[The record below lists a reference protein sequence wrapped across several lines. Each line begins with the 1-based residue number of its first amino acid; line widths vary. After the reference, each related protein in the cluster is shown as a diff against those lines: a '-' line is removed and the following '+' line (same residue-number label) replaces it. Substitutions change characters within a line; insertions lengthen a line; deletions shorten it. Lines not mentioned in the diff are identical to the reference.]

1 MITVNP
7 FAEASQF
14 VPSIVM
20 QAFVILMVA
29 LVVVGTFFEMLHK
42 KNFTYFF
49 QNAKKAKQSATKTLG
64 VREKTSIVI
73 KTVATDVLTTAE
85 LGAGQRRIAHVLG
98 MWGTIL
104 FWATSAIMIFCYSTT
119 ESETPLIYP
128 LLWHL
133 GAIMTCLGGYWFWL
147 FLRVDVLAEAYP
159 WYRIIK
165 ADLFVLALLACAT
178 FGLAWSYTQSLDLNN
193 RWDDKLFLIL
203 YIISNLVLF
212 GGVYWSKF
220 AHMFYKP
227 GAAIQKNLAEADG
240 SRDNLPPPADAP
252 EQFGLGIK
260 REEPKHY

>member
-1 MITVNP
+1 MFTTNP
-7 FAEASQF
+7 FSILAET
-14 VPSIVM
+14 VPPIALQS
-20 QAFVILMVA
+20 FVIVMVA
-29 LVVVGTFFEMLHK
+29 LVIIGTLVDIIHK
-42 KNFTYFF
+42 KNVKYFF
-49 QNAKKAKQSATKTLG
+49 ENAKKAKLSATKELG
-64 VREKTSIVI
+64 TGERASVII
-73 KTVATDVLTTAE
+73 KTVVNDIATTSE
-85 LGAGQRRIAHVLG
+85 LGAGKRRVAHILG
-98 MWGTIL
+98 MYGTIL
-104 FWATSAIMIFCYSTT
+104 FWFASVVMIFCYTSNDSTT
-119 ESETPLIYP
+119 PTVWPIM
-128 LLWHL
+128 WHV

-147 FLRVDVLAEAYP
+147 FLRVDVLAEAHP

>member
-1 MITVNP
+1 MFTTNP
-7 FAEASQF
+7 FFILAET
-14 VPSIVM
+14 VPPIVL
-20 QAFVILMVA
+20 QSFVIVMVA
-29 LVVVGTFFEMLHK
+29 LVIIGTLVDIIHK
-42 KNFTYFF
+42 KNVKYFF
-49 QNAKKAKQSATKTLG
+49 ENAKKAKLSATKELG
-64 VREKTSIVI
+64 TGERASVII
-73 KTVATDVLTTAE
+73 KTVVNDIATTSE
-85 LGAGQRRIAHVLG
+85 LGAGKRRVAHILG
-98 MWGTIL
+98 MYGTIL
-104 FWATSAIMIFCYSTT
+104 FWFASVVMIFCYISNDSSTPT
-119 ESETPLIYP
+119 MWPIM
-128 LLWHL
+128 WHV

>member
-1 MITVNP
+1 MIFNYSTPESVT
-7 FAEASQF
+7 
-14 VPSIVM
+14 PSI
-20 QAFVILMVA
+20 L
-29 LVVVGTFFEMLHK
+29 
-42 KNFTYFF
+42 
-49 QNAKKAKQSATKTLG
+49 
-64 VREKTSIVI
+64 
-73 KTVATDVLTTAE
+73 
-85 LGAGQRRIAHVLG
+85 
-98 MWGTIL
+98 
-104 FWATSAIMIFCYSTT
+104 
-119 ESETPLIYP
+119 P

-147 FLRVDVLAEAYP
+147 FLRVDVLAEAHP

-203 YIISNLVLF
+203 YIISNLILF

-260 REEPKHY
+260 REEPEHY

>member
-1 MITVNP
+1 MLTTNP
-7 FAEASQF
+7 FSVLSET
-14 VPSIVM
+14 VPSIAM
-20 QAFVILMVA
+20 QSFVIVMGL
-29 LVVVGTFFEMLHK
+29 LVVLGTLLDIIHK
-42 KNFTYFF
+42 KNVKYFF
-49 QNAKKAKQSATKTLG
+49 ENAKKAKKSATKTLTTG
-64 VREKTSIVI
+64 EKTAVVI
-73 KTVATDVLTTAE
+73 KTIASDIATTSE
-85 LGAGQRRIAHVLG
+85 LGAGKRRAAHILG
-98 MWGTIL
+98 MYGTIL
-104 FWATSAIMIFCYSTT
+104 FWVASAVMIFCYTSNDSTT
-119 ESETPLIYP
+119 PAVWPIM
-128 LLWHL
+128 WHV
-133 GAIMTCLGGYWFWL
+133 GAIMTCFGGYWFWL
-147 FLRVDVLAEAYP
+147 FLRVDVLAEAHP

-260 REEPKHY
+260 REEPEHY

>member
-1 MITVNP
+1 MFTTNP
-7 FAEASQF
+7 FSILAET
-14 VPSIVM
+14 VPPIALQS
-20 QAFVILMVA
+20 FVIVMVA
-29 LVVVGTFFEMLHK
+29 LVIIGTLVDIIHK
-42 KNFTYFF
+42 KNVKYFF
-49 QNAKKAKQSATKTLG
+49 ENAKKAKLSATKELG
-64 VREKTSIVI
+64 TGERASVII
-73 KTVATDVLTTAE
+73 KTLVNDIATTSE
-85 LGAGQRRIAHVLG
+85 LGAGKRRAAHILG
-98 MWGTIL
+98 MYGTIL
-104 FWATSAIMIFCYSTT
+104 FWFASVVMIFCYTSNDSTT
-119 ESETPLIYP
+119 PTVWPIM
-128 LLWHL
+128 WHV

-260 REEPKHY
+260 REEPKNY